1 MAKDKSQDVETK
13 EAEVVETPKVEII
26 RGRMPVAIVAQI
38 RFAEGDATT
47 SAIAAKYRTTVG
59 KVDDIRKNRN
69 FGYVDAEF
77 KPTADQLAA
86 AKAYAEQLG
95 DASESVIASL
105 EGMGLA
111 EDGGEAFEAKR
122 SAARKS
128 KKAESTEEAPT
139 GEGEGEEAGEG
150 TDEAGDVVTDADLDD
165 LVD

>member
-1 MAKDKSQDVETK
+1 MAKDKSQDVETQEV
-13 EAEVVETPKVEII
+13 EAVETPKVEII

-47 SAIAAKYRTTVG
+47 SAVAAKYRTTVG

-95 DASESVIASL
+95 DASKSVIASL

-128 KKAESTEEAPT
+128 KKAEEAPA
-139 GEGEGEEAGEG
+139 EGADEAEG
-150 TDEAGDVVTDADLDD
+150 TDEAEVTEEAGDTVVDADLDD